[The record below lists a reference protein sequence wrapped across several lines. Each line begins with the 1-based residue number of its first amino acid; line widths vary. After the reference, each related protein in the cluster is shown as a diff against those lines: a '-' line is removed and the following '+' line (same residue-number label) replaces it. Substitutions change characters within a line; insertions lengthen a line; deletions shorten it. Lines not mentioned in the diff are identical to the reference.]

1 MTDALNREEQ
11 ELQKLKRDGVA
22 FVDRLYECGHSLN
35 DWDFELMTAD
45 DWREEGDGSY
55 LAFVRREAARQ
66 DVYTEMAQ
74 KFLECPR

>member
-1 MTDALNREEQ
+1 
-11 ELQKLKRDGVA
+11 
-22 FVDRLYECGHSLN
+22 
-35 DWDFELMTAD
+35 MTAD